1 MYRFFERHKKTIIWA
16 IVIAFVLGGIGL
28 FGLNQSGI
36 FNQRSTGSQDEGVAA
51 TVNGTNITTAQLD
64 QAATNLQNQYV
75 QYYQSMGQDTSTL
88 FTGAS
93 GAMLKENVKASALQ
107 TLIRDAIYAQQ
118 AKKYDVSVSSRDID
132 DSFTQQ
138 YNDLLKQYSL
148 TEDQLSSYL
157 SGQGETLAQ
166 FKQQM
171 RANVETQL
179 RNKALQDAV
188 VGTINP
194 TDTELEGYFEKNIS
208 NYATPE
214 QIRASHILVADQATA
229 DKLYNE
235 LENGAD
241 FATLAKEYSTDTGTK
256 DKGGDLGWFS
266 RGQMV
271 QEFEDAAFAL
281 KNVGDI
287 SKPVKTQYG
296 YHIIKLTGQKPAHTP
311 TLDEVKDQ
319 VRNDYISEVSNQKF
333 SEWYQ
338 KVHDQSQIT
347 IDLPVVAAFLTQQT
361 NETQTLTELEKIDKA
376 GTSSDPYLPYY
387 IGRIYE
393 TQMNTAQ
400 QDLKSLQDQVQT
412 GSETVQTASNTDK
425 IDALQKQIAD
435 DKAQAVSYYEKALS
449 NITPDETFLK
459 RVVALD
465 PTNTTANYLYGKLL
479 AGRGDTL
486 GADLRFEQVIKADPN
501 YEAAYIASGDLAVS
515 NGTLSRAAQQYEAA
529 LEVKPDDIPT
539 LLKLASVYIGL
550 KKLDEAQQT
559 LAKVETLEPKN
570 ADLVAAQGDLAYAR
584 LSAAVSQRDE
594 LQKKA
599 DLTADEKAQL
609 SKLNDEI
616 ASDEQ
621 TALDRYNTALAKNDS
636 LDLYTKI
643 GQTYLAVGNLD
654 KAKTNFQHVVTR
666 SPYRADA
673 YAGLGEVYLQQ
684 GDDQNA
690 IKYYQMAFDRTFDK
704 TQKQQ
709 IGEKLVS
716 LEPSDTAARFQLANV
731 YADQYMWSAAIRQ
744 YAAILDVQSDSLEA
758 YRGIAEA
765 YKWKTEYS
773 TALQYLDRGLSYA
786 KTDKDKIDFYKK
798 IVEVDQAQVGQG
810 KPLTQAGLDA
820 SMALAKLY
828 LAQGNTADAKST
840 LQTVTTNNPDYQTAE
855 LTSLLV
861 QAGLQTASQ
870 TTEAPSQELTP
881 SSVQTPSNG

>member
-16 IVIAFVLGGIGL
+16 IVVAFILGGIGL

-36 FNQRSTGSQDEGVAA
+36 FNQGSNSSTDQTVAA
-51 TVNGTNITTAQLD
+51 TVNGTTISTAQLD

-75 QYYQSMGQDTSTL
+75 QYYQQIGQDTSTL

-107 TLIRDAIYAQQ
+107 GLIRDAIYAQQ
-118 AKKYDVSVSSRDID
+118 AKQYGVSVPSSEVD
-132 DSFTQQ
+132 DSFTKQ
-138 YNDLLKQYSL
+138 YNDLLSQYSL

-166 FKQQM
+166 FKKQM

-179 RNKALQDAV
+179 RNQALQSAV
-188 VGTINP
+188 VGTISP
-194 TDTELEGYFEKNIS
+194 TDQQLEAYFEKNIS
-208 NYATPE
+208 KYATPE
-214 QIRASHILVADQATA
+214 QVRASHILVADQATA
-229 DKLYNE
+229 DKLYKE

-296 YHIIKLTGQKPAHTP
+296 WHIIKLTGQKPAHTP

-319 VRNDYISEVSNQKF
+319 VRKDYIDEVSNQKF
-333 SEWYQ
+333 SDWYQ

-361 NETQTLTELEKIDKA
+361 DETKTLTELEKIEKA
-376 GTSSDPYLPYY
+376 GTSNDPYLPYY

-393 TQMNTAQ
+393 TEMNNAQ
-400 QDLKSLQDQVQT
+400 QELKSLQDQVQT
-412 GSETVQTASNTDK
+412 GSQTVQTASNTDK
-425 IDALQKQIAD
+425 IDALQQQIAD
-435 DKAQAVSYYEKALS
+435 DKTQAIAYYEKALS
-449 NITPDETFLK
+449 NITPDETFLQ
-459 RVVALD
+459 RVVGLD
-465 PTNTTANYLYGKLL
+465 PTNTAANYLYGKLL
-479 AGRGDTL
+479 AGRGDTM

-515 NGTLSRAAQQYEAA
+515 NGTLTRAAQQYEAA
-529 LEVKPDDIPT
+529 LKVKPDDVPT

-559 LAKVETLEPKN
+559 LDKVANLEPKN
-570 ADLVAAQGDLAYAR
+570 VDLVAAQGDLAYAR

-594 LQKKA
+594 LQKKP
-599 DLTADEKAQL
+599 DLTVDEQAQL
-609 SKLNDEI
+609 SQLNDQI
-616 ASDEQ
+616 TSDEQ
-621 TALDRYNTALAKNDS
+621 TALDRYNAALAKNDS

-643 GQTYLAVGNLD
+643 GKTYLAVGDLD

-666 SPYRADA
+666 SPYKADA

-684 GDDQNA
+684 GDDGNA

-716 LEPSDTAARFQLANV
+716 LEPNDTAARFQLANV

-765 YKWKTEYS
+765 YKWKTEYA

-786 KTDKDKIDFYKK
+786 KTDTDKIDFYKK

-810 KPLTQAGLDA
+810 KPLTQAGLNA
-820 SMALAKLY
+820 SIALAKLY
-828 LAQGNTADAKST
+828 LTQGNTSNAKST
-840 LQTVTTNNPDYQTAE
+840 LQSMTKTNPDYHSAE
-855 LTSLLV
+855 LTDLLV

-870 TTEAPSQELTP
+870 TTQPLSTELTP
-881 SSVQTPSNG
+881 GSSQTPSNE